1 MLDSCLN
8 LYGLVVARDIST
20 GLPHP
25 RDEEVEAEEEYQKH
39 HELPR
44 NPSPVTERA
53 SAKLLSRLFRIPV
66 YLTAESASLMLFRM
80 RLSRAIHH
88 LKHSRHLRYALKN
101 GIGVLL
107 LSLPAFLP
115 YNGQGGHPLYPIF
128 VLNYIIFAIPQVV
141 VGSGSIMANG

>member
-25 RDEEVEAEEEYQKH
+25 RDEEVEAEEEYQQH

-44 NPSPVTERA
+44 SAPPVTERA
-53 SAKLLSRLFRIPV
+53 SAKLPSLFRIPV
-66 YLTAESASLMLFRM
+66 WATVEWTSLMLFRM

-115 YNGQGGHPLYPIF
+115 YNSQGGHPLYPIL
-128 VLNYIIFAIPQVV
+128 VLNYIIFAIPQVA